1 MKYLILLLT
10 ITVVVLIIYLLQKR
24 KTKEQP
30 TDPDPWKELFDR
42 IDNNSV
48 DDHKQSR
55 PEQTEEKLCA

>member
-10 ITVVVLIIYLLQKR
+10 ITVVVLIIYLLRKK

-48 DDHKQSR
+48 DEHKQSVT
-55 PEQTEEKLCA
+55 EQTEEKLCA